1 MFVFFPGEQ
10 AGLANEDERCE
21 YKNPQR
27 QNGFAFHG
35 ASFVSHALPWTCLHA
50 LDEDRGPSVP
60 AANKHAERGKCF
72 PELRNKMRHAE
83 KSETP
88 RVQASSNRYRKRTAQ
103 LHMNP

>member
-35 ASFVSHALPWTCLHA
+35 ASFVSHALPWTFLHA

-60 AANKHAERGKCF
+60 GANKHAERWKCF

-83 KSETP
+83 
-88 RVQASSNRYRKRTAQ
+88 NRKRRGSRRHQIATE
-103 LHMNP
+103 NEPRSYT